1 MKFSKVS
8 TCKPVR
14 RPVLATVLSLV
25 LVLLGVVS
33 YERLTT
39 REYPDVEEP
48 TVSVSTTYPGANAEI
63 IESQVTQV
71 LETQLSGIAGI
82 DVVTSTSRAE
92 TSAITVRFTLGTDPE
107 VAAAEVRDR
116 VSRARRNLPDEID
129 EPIVAKVEADA
140 QAIMYVAFTSD
151 AQSSLEITDTL
162 NRTVVDRIQNLPGVS
177 EARILGAREYSMRV
191 WIDARKL
198 AGYGLTIQ
206 DVETALSSQNIEVPA
221 GRIESRDRE
230 FTLLANTALTTP
242 EEFAD
247 IIINVANGYPVRLR
261 DVGRAELG
269 AADERQ
275 STTKQGETGVSIGVV
290 KQATANPLDV
300 ANNVRAILPSIQESL
315 PQGMKAEITYDS
327 SVFIDRSIKA
337 VFETIGEAIIL
348 VILVIFFF
356 LRSIRASL
364 IPIVTIPV
372 SLITTLAI
380 MFAFGFS
387 INTLTL
393 LALVLAIGLVV
404 DDAIVVLEN
413 VHRRI
418 EKGETPFHAAIAGT
432 GEIAFAVIAMTLTL
446 AAVYIPIAFTEGRTG
461 QLFIEFALSLAGAVI
476 VSGFVALTLTPMM
489 CARLLR
495 HNEKEN
501 RFSKTLESFLNRLN
515 ERYRFMLV
523 RAMRHNWMVL
533 VGAASTAVLAGVV
546 YVNLPSEL
554 APVEDR
560 GVVRIAGT
568 APEGSTLQFTE
579 RYGKVTEDIMA
590 DIPEISTYFSV
601 YGFPQV
607 TSFSAFGLL
616 KDWDERERN
625 QQEIVQSIGP
635 RISAIPGVRAFAFNM
650 PSLTT
655 TRGGGAGANNPIQF
669 VVQSSSSFE
678 DLNRLVT
685 DFVSR
690 IGENPGLTN
699 VESNLDLNKPRME
712 INMNRE
718 KIREAGLQVSDVGHT
733 LETMFGSR
741 QVTRIDRDGEQSDVL
756 VQLDAR
762 DRSTPDSINLVNMRG
777 SSGQLIPLS
786 NLVAVKE
793 SVEPANLYRF
803 NRLRSAT
810 VSAGLAPGYS
820 LGEALTYLE
829 SAAEESFPSYAQYD
843 LEGESRD
850 FRTSNSSIL
859 FVFGLAILFIYLV
872 LAAQFESF
880 VSPFVILLTVPL
892 SVTGALLALWFA
904 GGSMNVYSQ
913 IGLVT
918 LVGLITKH
926 GILIVEFANHMRE
939 EGREVGEAVVEAA
952 VIRLRPILMTTGA
965 MVLGAVP
972 LAVATGA
979 GAQSRQAIGWVI
991 VGGMSFGTLL
1001 TLFVVPVVYSLVAAK
1016 QTTQSASEG
1025 AKVSLQGE

>member
-1 MKFSKVS
+1 MSLWEV
-8 TCKPVR
+8 CIR

-25 LVLLGVVS
+25 LALLGVVS

-63 IESQVTQV
+63 VESQVTQV

-140 QAIMYVAFTSD
+140 QPIMYVAFTSD
-151 AQSSLEITDTL
+151 TQSSLEITDTL

-177 EARILGAREYSMRV
+177 EARILGAREYAMRV

-198 AGYGLTIQ
+198 AGYGLTVQ
-206 DVETALSSQNIEVPA
+206 DVETALSSQNVEVPA
-221 GRIESRDRE
+221 GRIESQDRE

-247 IIINVANGYPVRLR
+247 IIINVVNGYPIRLR
-261 DVGRAELG
+261 DIGRAELG

-275 STTKQGETGVSIGVV
+275 ATTKQGQTAVSIGIV

-300 ANNVRAILPSIQESL
+300 ANNVRAVLPAIQESL
-315 PQGMKAEITYDS
+315 PQGMEAEITYDS
-327 SVFIDRSIKA
+327 SIFIDRSIEA
-337 VFETIGEAIIL
+337 VFHTIGEAIVL

-418 EKGETPFHAAIAGT
+418 EKGETPLHAAIAGT

-446 AAVYIPIAFTEGRTG
+446 VAVYIPIAFTEGRTG
-461 QLFIEFALSLAGAVI
+461 QLFIEFALTLAGAVI

-489 CARLLR
+489 CAKLLR
-495 HNEKEN
+495 HNEKDG
-501 RFSKTLESFLNRLN
+501 RLSRALEGFLNRLN
-515 ERYRFMLV
+515 ESYRRTLV
-523 RAMRHNWMVL
+523 FAMRHRWIVVL
-533 VGAASTAVLAGVV
+533 GAASTAALAGFL

-554 APVEDR
+554 APIEDR

-579 RYGKVTEDIMA
+579 RYGKATQNIMS

-607 TSFSAFGLL
+607 TNLGAFGLL
-616 KDWDERERN
+616 KDWDERERS
-625 QQEIVQSIGP
+625 QQEIIQSIGP
-635 RISAIPGVRAFAFNM
+635 QINAIPGVRAFAFNM

-655 TRGGGAGANNPIQF
+655 ARGGGAGANNPVQF

-678 DLNRLVT
+678 DLNQLVT
-685 DFVSR
+685 EFVAKIR
-690 IGENPGLTN
+690 DNPGLTN
-699 VESNLDLNKPRME
+699 IESNLDLNKPRME

-718 KIREAGLQVSDVGHT
+718 KIREAGLQVSEVGQT

-756 VQLDAR
+756 VQLDPS

-786 NLVAVKE
+786 NLVTVKE

-810 VSAGLAPGYS
+810 VSAGLTPGYS

-829 SAAEESFPSYAQYD
+829 TAAGESFPSYAQYD
-843 LEGESRD
+843 FEGESRD
-850 FRTSNSSIL
+850 FRSSSSSIL

-880 VSPFVILLTVPL
+880 VSPFIILLTVPL
-892 SVTGALLALWFA
+892 SIAGALLALWFA
-904 GGSMNVYSQ
+904 GASMNVYSQ

-926 GILIVEFANHMRE
+926 GILIVEFANHMRDKDHDIA
-939 EGREVGEAVVEAA
+939 EAVTEAA
-952 VIRLRPILMTTGA
+952 VMRLRPILMTTGA

-972 LAVATGA
+972 LAIATGA

-1001 TLFVVPVVYSLVAAK
+1001 TLFVVPVVYSLVSRKTVVRAHNSSAK
-1016 QTTQSASEG
+1016 YHESEIM
-1025 AKVSLQGE
+1025 

>member
-1 MKFSKVS
+1 MSIWEM
-8 TCKPVR
+8 CVR
-14 RPVLATVLSLV
+14 RPVFATVLSLV
-25 LVLLGVVS
+25 LVLLGIVS
-33 YERLTT
+33 YERLST

-48 TVSVSTTYPGANAEI
+48 TVSVSTIYSGANAEI
-63 IESQVTQV
+63 VESQVTQV

-82 DVVTSTSRAE
+82 DVVSSTSRAE

-140 QAIMYVAFTSD
+140 QPIVYVAFTSD
-151 AQSSLEITDTL
+151 RHSGLEITDLL
-162 NRTVVDRIQNLPGVS
+162 NRSIVDRIQNLPGVS
-177 EARILGAREYSMRV
+177 EARVLGAREYAMRV

-198 AGYGLTIQ
+198 AGYGLTVQ
-206 DVETALSSQNIEVPA
+206 DVETALENQNVEVPA
-221 GRIESRDRE
+221 GRIESKDRE

-247 IIINVANGYPVRLR
+247 IIINVVNGYPVRLR
-261 DVGRAELG
+261 DVGRTELG
-269 AADERQ
+269 AADERRA
-275 STTKQGETGVSIGVV
+275 TTKQGQTAISIGVV

-300 ANNVRAILPSIQESL
+300 ANSLRAVLPGIQESL
-315 PQGMKAEITYDS
+315 PDGMQAEITYDTS
-327 SVFIDRSIKA
+327 IFIDRSIAA
-337 VFETIGEAIIL
+337 VFTTIGEAIVL
-348 VILVIFFF
+348 VIMVIFFF
-356 LRSIRASL
+356 LRSVRASL

-393 LALVLAIGLVV
+393 LAMVLAIGLVV

-418 EKGETPFHAAIAGT
+418 EEGETPVQAAIAGT

-446 AAVYIPIAFTEGRTG
+446 AAVYVPIAFTEGRTG
-461 QLFIEFALSLAGAVI
+461 QLFIEFALTLAGAVL

-489 CARLLR
+489 CGKLLR
-495 HNEKEN
+495 HNEN
-501 RFSKTLESFLNRLN
+501 QGRISRALEGFLDRLN
-515 ERYRFMLV
+515 EYYRRALGL
-523 RAMRHNWMVL
+523 AMRHKLIVL
-533 VGAASTAVLAGVV
+533 TSAAATAALAGFL

-560 GVVRIAGT
+560 GVIRMAGT
-568 APEGSTLQFTE
+568 APEGSTLQFTQ
-579 RYGKVTEDIMA
+579 RYGQVSEEILSN
-590 DIPEISTYFSV
+590 IPEISTYFAI

-607 TSFSAFGLL
+607 TNFSAFGLL
-616 KDWDERERN
+616 KDWDERDRS
-625 QQEIVQSIGP
+625 QQEIIQSIGP
-635 RISAIPGVRAFAFNM
+635 QMTAIPGVRGFAFNM
-650 PSLTT
+650 PSLSTA
-655 TRGGGAGANNPIQF
+655 RGSGAGANNPVQF
-669 VVQSSSSFE
+669 VIQSSSSYE
-678 DLNRLVT
+678 DLNTLANA
-685 DFVSR
+685 FVDR
-690 IGENPGLTN
+690 IKENPGLVN

-718 KIREAGLQVSDVGHT
+718 KIREAGLQVSDVGRT

-756 VQLDAR
+756 VQLDAS
-762 DRSTPDSINLVNMRG
+762 DRATPDSINIVNVRG

-786 NLVAVKE
+786 NLVTVKE

-810 VSAGLAPGYS
+810 ISAGLAPDYS
-820 LGEALTYLE
+820 LGEALTYLQNTANE
-829 SAAEESFPSYAQYD
+829 TFPTYAQYD
-843 LEGESRD
+843 LEGESRE
-850 FRTSNSSIL
+850 FTSSNSSIL

-880 VSPFVILLTVPL
+880 VSPFIILLTVPL
-892 SVTGALLALWFA
+892 SIAGALLALWLA
-904 GGSMNVYSQ
+904 GASMNVYSQ

-926 GILIVEFANHMRE
+926 GILIVEFANHMRDQ
-939 EGREVGEAVVEAA
+939 GRDAAEAVVEAA
-952 VIRLRPILMTTGA
+952 VMRLRPILMTTGA
-965 MVLGAVP
+965 MVLGAIP
-972 LAVATGA
+972 LAIATGA

-1001 TLFVVPVVYSLVAAK
+1001 TLFVVPVVYTLVLGRAK
-1016 QTTQSASEG
+1016 YSQEITSSALRKE
-1025 AKVSLQGE
+1025 

>member
-1 MKFSKVS
+1 MSIWEM
-8 TCKPVR
+8 CVR
-14 RPVLATVLSLV
+14 RPVFATVLSLV
-25 LVLLGVVS
+25 LVLLGIVS
-33 YERLTT
+33 YERLST

-48 TVSVSTTYPGANAEI
+48 TVSVSTTYSGANAEI
-63 IESQVTQV
+63 VESQVTQV

-82 DVVTSTSRAE
+82 DVVSSTSRAE

-140 QAIMYVAFTSD
+140 QPIMYVAFTSD
-151 AQSSLEITDTL
+151 RHSGLEITDVL

-177 EARILGAREYSMRV
+177 EARILGAREYAMRV

-198 AGYGLTIQ
+198 AGYGLTVQ
-206 DVETALSSQNIEVPA
+206 DVETALENQNVEVPA
-221 GRIESRDRE
+221 GRIESKDRE

-242 EEFAD
+242 EEFAN
-247 IIINVANGYPVRLR
+247 IIINVVNGYPVRLR
-261 DVGRAELG
+261 DIGRAELG

-275 STTKQGETGVSIGVV
+275 ATFKEGETAVSIGVV

-300 ANNVRAILPSIQESL
+300 ANAVRAVLPTIQESL
-315 PQGMKAEITYDS
+315 PTGMRADVTYDTS
-327 SVFIDRSIKA
+327 IFIDRSIEA
-337 VFETIGEAIIL
+337 VFTTIGEAIVL
-348 VILVIFFF
+348 VIMVIFFF
-356 LRSIRASL
+356 LRSVRASL

-393 LALVLAIGLVV
+393 LAMVLAIGLVV

-418 EKGETPFHAAIAGT
+418 EEGETPIQAAIAGT

-446 AAVYIPIAFTEGRTG
+446 AAVYVPIAFTEGRTG
-461 QLFIEFALSLAGAVI
+461 QLFIEFALTLAGAVL

-489 CARLLR
+489 CGKLLR
-495 HNEKEN
+495 HNEN
-501 RFSKTLESFLNRLN
+501 QGRISRALEGFLDRLN
-515 ERYRFMLV
+515 ENYRRALGL
-523 RAMRHNWMVL
+523 AMRHKLIVL
-533 VGAASTAVLAGVV
+533 IGAASTAALAGFL
-546 YVNLPSEL
+546 YVSLPSEL
-554 APVEDR
+554 APIEDR

-568 APEGSTLQFTE
+568 APEGSTLQFTQ
-579 RYGKVTEDIMA
+579 RYGKEAEAIIA
-590 DIPEISTYFSV
+590 KIPEISTYFSV

-607 TSFSAFGLL
+607 TGMSVFGLL
-616 KDWDERERN
+616 EDWGDRERS
-625 QQEIVQSIGP
+625 QQEIVREANAQA
-635 RISAIPGVRAFAFNM
+635 SAIPGLRAFAFNM

-655 TRGGGAGANNPIQF
+655 SRGSGAGANNPVQF
-669 VVQSSSSFE
+669 VIQSSSSYE
-678 DLNRLVT
+678 DLNQLAT
-685 DFVSR
+685 DFVER
-690 IGENPGLTN
+690 IKENPELIN

-718 KIREAGLQVSDVGHT
+718 KIREAGLQVSDVGRT

-756 VQLDAR
+756 VQLDAS
-762 DRSTPDSINLVNMRG
+762 DRATPESINVVNMRG

-786 NLVAVKE
+786 NLVTVTE

-810 VSAGLAPGYS
+810 ISAGLAPNYS
-820 LGEALTYLE
+820 LGEALTYLQNTANE
-829 SAAEESFPSYAQYD
+829 TFPTYAQYD

-850 FRTSNSSIL
+850 FTSSNSSIL

-880 VSPFVILLTVPL
+880 VSPFIILLTVPL
-892 SVTGALLALWFA
+892 SIAGALLALWLA
-904 GGSMNVYSQ
+904 GASMNVYSQ

-926 GILIVEFANHMRE
+926 GILIVEFANHMRDQ
-939 EGREVGEAVVEAA
+939 GRDAAEAVVEAA
-952 VIRLRPILMTTGA
+952 VMRLRPILMTTGA
-965 MVLGAVP
+965 MVLGAIP
-972 LAVATGA
+972 LAIATGA

-1001 TLFVVPVVYSLVAAK
+1001 TLFVVPVVYTLVMGRAK
-1016 QTTQSASEG
+1016 YSQEIPSRA
-1025 AKVSLQGE
+1025 

>member
-1 MKFSKVS
+1 MSIWEM
-8 TCKPVR
+8 CVR
-14 RPVLATVLSLV
+14 RPVFATVLSLV
-25 LVLLGVVS
+25 LVLLGIVS
-33 YERLTT
+33 YERLST

-48 TVSVSTTYPGANAEI
+48 TVSVSTTYSGANAEI
-63 IESQVTQV
+63 VESQVTQV

-82 DVVTSTSRAE
+82 DVVSSTSRAE

-140 QAIMYVAFTSD
+140 QPIMYVAFTSD
-151 AQSSLEITDTL
+151 RHSGLEITDVL

-177 EARILGAREYSMRV
+177 EARILGAREYAMRV

-198 AGYGLTIQ
+198 AGYGLTVQ
-206 DVETALSSQNIEVPA
+206 DVETALENQNVEVPA
-221 GRIESRDRE
+221 GRIESKYRE

-242 EEFAD
+242 EEFAN
-247 IIINVANGYPVRLR
+247 IIINVVNGYPVRLR
-261 DVGRAELG
+261 DIGRAELG

-275 STTKQGETGVSIGVV
+275 ATFKEGETAVSIGVV

-300 ANNVRAILPSIQESL
+300 ANAVRAVLPTIQESL
-315 PQGMKAEITYDS
+315 PTGMRADVTYDTS
-327 SVFIDRSIKA
+327 IFIDRSIEA
-337 VFETIGEAIIL
+337 VFTTIGEAIVL
-348 VILVIFFF
+348 VIMVIFFF
-356 LRSIRASL
+356 LRSVRASL

-393 LALVLAIGLVV
+393 LAMVLAIGLVV

-418 EKGETPFHAAIAGT
+418 EEGETPVQAAIAGT

-446 AAVYIPIAFTEGRTG
+446 AAVYVPIAFTEGRTG
-461 QLFIEFALSLAGAVI
+461 QLFIEFALTLAGAVL

-489 CARLLR
+489 CGKLLR
-495 HNEKEN
+495 HNEN
-501 RFSKTLESFLNRLN
+501 QGRISRALEGFLDRLN
-515 ERYRFMLV
+515 ENYRRALGL
-523 RAMRHNWMVL
+523 AMRHKLIVL
-533 VGAASTAVLAGVV
+533 IGAASTAALAGFL
-546 YVNLPSEL
+546 YISLPSEL
-554 APVEDR
+554 APIEDR

-568 APEGSTLQFTE
+568 APEGSTLQFTQ
-579 RYGKVTEDIMA
+579 RYGKEAEAIIA
-590 DIPEISTYFSV
+590 KIPEISTYFSV

-607 TSFSAFGLL
+607 TGMSVFGLL
-616 KDWDERERN
+616 EDWGDRERS
-625 QQEIVQSIGP
+625 QQEIVREANAQA
-635 RISAIPGVRAFAFNM
+635 SAIPGLRAFAFNM

-655 TRGGGAGANNPIQF
+655 SRGSGAGANNPVQF
-669 VVQSSSSFE
+669 VIQSSSSYE
-678 DLNRLVT
+678 DLNQLAT
-685 DFVSR
+685 DFVER
-690 IGENPGLTN
+690 IKENPGLIN

-718 KIREAGLQVSDVGHT
+718 KIREAGLQVSDVGRT

-756 VQLDAR
+756 VQLDAS
-762 DRSTPDSINLVNMRG
+762 DRATPDSINVVNMRG

-786 NLVAVKE
+786 NLVTVTE

-810 VSAGLAPGYS
+810 ISAGLAPDYS
-820 LGEALTYLE
+820 LGEALTYLQNTANE
-829 SAAEESFPSYAQYD
+829 TFPTYAQYD

-850 FRTSNSSIL
+850 FTSSNSSIL

-880 VSPFVILLTVPL
+880 VSPFIILLTVPL
-892 SVTGALLALWFA
+892 SIAGALLALWFA
-904 GGSMNVYSQ
+904 GASMNVYSQ

-926 GILIVEFANHMRE
+926 GILIVEFANHMRDQ
-939 EGREVGEAVVEAA
+939 GRDAAEAVVEAA
-952 VIRLRPILMTTGA
+952 VMRLRPILMTTGA
-965 MVLGAVP
+965 MVLGAIP
-972 LAVATGA
+972 LAIATGA

-1001 TLFVVPVVYSLVAAK
+1001 TLFVVPVVYTLVMGRAK
-1016 QTTQSASEG
+1016 YSQEIPSRA
-1025 AKVSLQGE
+1025 

>member
-1 MKFSKVS
+1 MSIWERCVH
-8 TCKPVR
+8 

-25 LVLLGVVS
+25 LMLIGIVS
-33 YERLTT
+33 YDRLST

-48 TVSVSTTYPGANAEI
+48 TVSVSTTYSGANAEI
-63 IESQVTQV
+63 VESQVTQV

-82 DVVTSTSRAE
+82 DVVSSTSRAE

-116 VSRARRNLPDEID
+116 VARARRNLPDEVS

-140 QAIMYVAFTSD
+140 QPIMYLAFTSD
-151 AQSSLEITDTL
+151 RHTGLEITDTL
-162 NRTVVDRIQNLPGVS
+162 KRTIVDRIQNLGGVS
-177 EARILGAREYSMRV
+177 EARILGAREYAMRI

-198 AGYGLTIQ
+198 AGYGLTVQ
-206 DVETALSSQNIEVPA
+206 DVETSLENQNVEIPA
-221 GRIESRDRE
+221 GRIESKDRE
-230 FTLLANTALTTP
+230 FTLLANTALSTP
-242 EEFAD
+242 EEFAN
-247 IIINVANGYPVRLR
+247 IIVNSVNGHPVRLR
-261 DVGRAELG
+261 DIGRTELG

-275 STTKQGETGVSIGVV
+275 TTSKQGETAISIGVV
-290 KQATANPLDV
+290 KQATANPLEV
-300 ANNVRAILPSIQESL
+300 ANNVRAILPDIQDSMPE
-315 PQGMKAEITYDS
+315 GMHTDITYDTS
-327 SVFIDRSIKA
+327 IFIDRSIEA

-356 LRSIRASL
+356 LRSVRASL
-364 IPIVTIPV
+364 IPVVTIPV

-393 LALVLAIGLVV
+393 LAMVLAVGLVV

-418 EKGETPFHAAIAGT
+418 EGGQTPVHAAIAGT

-446 AAVYIPIAFTEGRTG
+446 AAVYVPIAFTEGRTG
-461 QLFIEFALSLAGAVI
+461 QLFIEFALTLAGAVL

-489 CARLLR
+489 CSKLLR
-495 HNEKEN
+495 HNENES
-501 RFSKTLESFLNRLN
+501 RISRTLESFLDRLN
-515 ERYRFMLV
+515 EKYRRELQ
-523 RAMRHNWMVL
+523 RAMRNRFIVIL
-533 VGAASTAVLAGVV
+533 GAASTAGLVGVL
-546 YVNLPSEL
+546 YISLPSEL
-554 APVEDR
+554 APIEDR

-568 APEGSTLQFTE
+568 APEGSTLRFTQ
-579 RYGKVTEDIMA
+579 RYGEDAEEIMGA
-590 DIPEISTYFSV
+590 IPEISTYFTV
-601 YGFPQV
+601 FGFPQV
-607 TSFSAFGLL
+607 TGFGVFGLL
-616 KDWDERERN
+616 EDWDDRN
-625 QQEIVQSIGP
+625 RSQQEIVSSMNAQVN
-635 RISAIPGVRAFAFNM
+635 RIPGVRAFAFNM

-655 TRGGGAGANNPIQF
+655 SRGGGAGANNPIQF
-669 VVQSSSSFE
+669 VIQSSSSYD
-678 DLNRLVT
+678 DLNRLAT
-685 DFVSR
+685 EFMEK
-690 IGENPGLTN
+690 IKENPGLVN
-699 VESNLDLNKPRME
+699 VETNFDLNKPRME

-718 KIREAGLQVSDVGHT
+718 KIREAGLQVSEVGRT

-741 QVTRIDRDGEQSDVL
+741 QITRIDRDGQQSDVL
-756 VQLDAR
+756 VQLNAD
-762 DRSTPDSINLVNMRG
+762 DRRTPDSINIVNVRG

-786 NLVAVKE
+786 NLVTVKE

-810 VSAGLAPGYS
+810 ISAGLASDYS
-820 LGEALTYLE
+820 LGEALTYLQNIANE
-829 SAAEESFPSYAQYD
+829 SLPTYAQFD

-850 FRTSNSSIL
+850 FSNSNSSIL
-859 FVFGLAILFIYLV
+859 FVFGLSILFIYLV

-880 VSPFVILLTVPL
+880 IIPFIILLTVPL
-892 SVTGALLALWFA
+892 SITGALLALWFA
-904 GGSMNVYSQ
+904 GASMNIYSQ

-926 GILIVEFANHMRE
+926 GILIVEFANQMRN
-939 EGREVGEAVVEAA
+939 EGREVMDAVTEAA
-952 VIRLRPILMTTGA
+952 VMRLRPILMTTGA
-965 MVLGAVP
+965 MILGAIP

-1001 TLFVVPVVYSLVAAK
+1001 TLFVVPVVYSIVVCKSNQDLNPSPSH
-1016 QTTQSASEG
+1016 QELSPPE
-1025 AKVSLQGE
+1025 

>member
-1 MKFSKVS
+1 MSLWE
-8 TCKPVR
+8 TCIR
-14 RPVLATVLSLV
+14 RPVLAIVLSLV
-25 LVLLGVVS
+25 LVLIGFVS

-48 TVSVSTTYPGANAEI
+48 TVSVSTTYSGASAEI
-63 IESQVTQV
+63 VESQVTQV

-140 QAIMYVAFTSD
+140 QPIMYVAFTSTK
-151 AQSSLEITDTL
+151 QSSLEITDLL
-162 NRTVVDRIQNLPGVS
+162 NRVVVDRIQNLPGVS
-177 EARILGAREYSMRV
+177 EARILGAREYAMRV
-191 WIDARKL
+191 WIDAQKL

-206 DVETALSSQNIEVPA
+206 DVETALTNQNVEIPA
-221 GRIESRDRE
+221 GRIESKDRE
-230 FTLLANTALTTP
+230 FTLIANTALATP
-242 EEFAD
+242 DEFSN
-247 IIINVANGYPVRLR
+247 IIINVTNGYPVRLR

-275 STTKQGETGVSIGVV
+275 ATTKQGLTAVSIGVV
-290 KQATANPLDV
+290 RQATANPLEVSQGVQD
-300 ANNVRAILPSIQESL
+300 ILPEITKSL
-315 PQGMKAEITYDS
+315 PEGMTAEVTYDTS
-327 SVFIDRSIKA
+327 IFIDRSIES
-337 VFETIGEAIIL
+337 VFETVGEAIVL
-348 VILVIFFF
+348 VVLVIFLF
-356 LRSIRASL
+356 LRSVRASI

-372 SLITTLAI
+372 SLITSLAL
-380 MFAFGFS
+380 MYAMGFS

-393 LALVLAIGLVV
+393 LAMVLAIGLVV

-418 EKGETPFHAAIAGT
+418 ATGMKPVDAAIAGT

-446 AAVYIPIAFTEGRTG
+446 AAVYVPIAFVEGRTG
-461 QLFIEFALSLAGAVI
+461 QLFIEFALTLAGAVI

-489 CARLLR
+489 CSRLLR
-495 HNEKEN
+495 HETKQNKVS
-501 RFSKTLESFLNRLN
+501 RVLERGLDWINDV
-515 ERYRFMLV
+515 YRKVLY
-523 RAMRHNWMVL
+523 RAMQARWL
-533 VGAASTAVLAGVV
+533 VVCAGIIVALSAGVLFV
-546 YVNLPSEL
+546 QLPSEL
-554 APVEDR
+554 APIEDR

-568 APEGSTLQFTE
+568 APEGSTLAFTE
-579 RYGKVTEDIMA
+579 RYGAMAETIME
-590 DIPEISTYFSV
+590 DIPEIETYFSV

-607 TSFSAFGLL
+607 TGFGSFGLL
-616 KDWDERERN
+616 KDWSERDRS
-625 QQEIVQSIGP
+625 QQEIISSIAPALGK
-635 RISAIPGVRAFAFNM
+635 IAGVRAFAFNM

-655 TRGGGAGANNPIQF
+655 ARGSGAGANNPVQF
-669 VVQSSSSFE
+669 VIQSSSSYE
-678 DLNRLVT
+678 DLNTLVNT
-685 DFVSR
+685 FVEKAR
-690 IGENPGLTN
+690 QNPQLIN

-718 KIREAGLQVSDVGHT
+718 KIREAGLQVADVGRT

-756 VQLDAR
+756 VQLDAK
-762 DRSTPDSINLVNMRG
+762 DRSTPNSINFVNMRG

-786 NLVAVKE
+786 NLVTIKE

-810 VSAGLAPGYS
+810 ISAGLTPGYS

-829 SAAEESFPSYAQYD
+829 GIAGETFPAYAQYD

-850 FRTSNSSIL
+850 FRSSNSSIV

-880 VSPFVILLTVPL
+880 ISPFIILLTVPL
-892 SVTGALLALWFA
+892 SITGALLALTLA
-904 GGSMNVYSQ
+904 GATLNVYSQ

-926 GILIVEFANHMRE
+926 GILIVEVANQMRE
-939 EGREVGEAVVEAA
+939 QGKDVMTSIIEAA
-952 VIRLRPILMTTGA
+952 VMRLRPILMTTGA

-972 LAVATGA
+972 LAIATGA

-1001 TLFVVPVVYSLVAAK
+1001 TLFVVPIAYSLITRDK
-1016 QTTQSASEG
+1016 PTAST
-1025 AKVSLQGE
+1025 ASIS

>member
-1 MKFSKVS
+1 MSLWE
-8 TCKPVR
+8 TCVR

-63 IESQVTQV
+63 MESQVTQV

-82 DVVTSTSRAE
+82 DVVASTSRAG

-140 QAIMYVAFTSD
+140 QPIMYVAFTND
-151 AQSSLEITDTL
+151 TQSSLEITDTL

-177 EARILGAREYSMRV
+177 ESRILGAREYAMRV
-191 WIDARKL
+191 WLDARKL
-198 AGYGLTIQ
+198 AGFGLTVQ
-206 DVETALSSQNIEVPA
+206 DVETALSSQNVEVPA
-221 GRIESRDRE
+221 GRIESQDRE
-230 FTLLANTALTTP
+230 FTLLANTALSTP

-247 IIINVANGYPVRLR
+247 IIINVVNGYPVRLR
-261 DVGRAELG
+261 DIGRTELG

-275 STTKQGETGVSIGVV
+275 ATTKQGQTAVSIGVV
-290 KQATANPLDV
+290 RQATANPLDV
-300 ANNVRAILPSIQESL
+300 ANNVRALLPTIQESL
-315 PQGMKAEITYDS
+315 PQGTEAEITYDS
-327 SVFIDRSIKA
+327 SIFIDRSIEA
-337 VFETIGEAIIL
+337 VFTTIGEAIVL

-418 EKGETPFHAAIAGT
+418 EEGETPLHAAIAGT

-461 QLFIEFALSLAGAVI
+461 QLFIEFALTLAGAVI

-489 CARLLR
+489 CAKLLR
-495 HNEKEN
+495 HNAKQNRLSSALEN
-501 RFSKTLESFLNRLN
+501 FLNRLN
-515 ERYRFMLV
+515 ESYRRLLGH
-523 RAMRHNWMVL
+523 AMRHRWV
-533 VGAASTAVLAGVV
+533 VVIGAACTAILAGFL
-546 YVNLPSEL
+546 YANLPSEL
-554 APVEDR
+554 APIEDR

-579 RYGKVTEDIMA
+579 RYGKTTQDIMSG
-590 DIPEISTYFSV
+590 IPEISTHFSV

-607 TSFSAFGLL
+607 TNFSAFGLL
-616 KDWDERERN
+616 TDWDERERS
-625 QQEIVQSIGP
+625 QQEIIQSIGSQ
-635 RISAIPGVRAFAFNM
+635 INAIPGVRAFAFNM

-655 TRGGGAGANNPIQF
+655 ARGGGAGANNPVQF
-669 VVQSSSSFE
+669 VVQSSSNFE

-685 DFVSR
+685 DFVGKIR
-690 IGENPGLTN
+690 ENPGLTN
-699 VESNLDLNKPRME
+699 IESNLDLNKPRME
-712 INMNRE
+712 IDMNRE
-718 KIREAGLQVSDVGHT
+718 KIREAGLQVSDVGRT

-756 VQLDAR
+756 VQLDAN

-777 SSGQLIPLS
+777 SAGQLIPLS
-786 NLVAVKE
+786 NLVTVKE

-829 SAAEESFPSYAQYD
+829 TTAAETFPSYAQYD

-850 FRTSNSSIL
+850 FRNSNSSIL

-880 VSPFVILLTVPL
+880 VSPFIILLTVPL
-892 SVTGALLALWFA
+892 SVAGALLALWGA
-904 GGSMNVYSQ
+904 DVSMNVYSQ

-926 GILIVEFANHMRE
+926 GILIVEFANHMRA
-939 EGREVGEAVVEAA
+939 EGRNVADAVMEAA
-952 VIRLRPILMTTGA
+952 VMRLRPILMTTGA

-972 LAVATGA
+972 LAIATGA

-1001 TLFVVPVVYSLVAAK
+1001 TLFVVPVVYSLVFGK
-1016 QTTQSASEG
+1016 V
-1025 AKVSLQGE
+1025 KVSNQQSVLQENEIVKPV

>member
-1 MKFSKVS
+1 MSIWEM
-8 TCKPVR
+8 CVR
-14 RPVLATVLSLV
+14 RPVFATVLSLV
-25 LVLLGVVS
+25 LVLLGIVS
-33 YERLTT
+33 YERLST

-48 TVSVSTTYPGANAEI
+48 TVSVSTTYSGANAEI
-63 IESQVTQV
+63 VESQVTQV

-82 DVVTSTSRAE
+82 DVVSSTSRAE

-140 QAIMYVAFTSD
+140 QPIMYVAFTSD
-151 AQSSLEITDTL
+151 RHSGLEITDVL

-177 EARILGAREYSMRV
+177 EARILGAREYAMRV

-198 AGYGLTIQ
+198 AGYGLTVQ
-206 DVETALSSQNIEVPA
+206 DVETALENQNVEVPA
-221 GRIESRDRE
+221 GRIESKYRE

-242 EEFAD
+242 EEFAN
-247 IIINVANGYPVRLR
+247 IIINVVNGYPVRLR
-261 DVGRAELG
+261 DIGRAELG

-275 STTKQGETGVSIGVV
+275 ATFKEGETAVSIGVV

-300 ANNVRAILPSIQESL
+300 ANAVRAVLPTIQESL
-315 PQGMKAEITYDS
+315 PTGMRADVTYDTS
-327 SVFIDRSIKA
+327 IFIDRSIEA
-337 VFETIGEAIIL
+337 VFTTIGEAIVL
-348 VILVIFFF
+348 VIMVIFFF
-356 LRSIRASL
+356 LRSVRASL

-393 LALVLAIGLVV
+393 LAMVLAIGLVV

-418 EKGETPFHAAIAGT
+418 EEGETPVQAAIAGT

-446 AAVYIPIAFTEGRTG
+446 AAVYVPIAFTEGRTG
-461 QLFIEFALSLAGAVI
+461 QLFIEFALTLAGAVL

-489 CARLLR
+489 CGKLLR
-495 HNEKEN
+495 HNEN
-501 RFSKTLESFLNRLN
+501 QGRISRALEGFLDRLN
-515 ERYRFMLV
+515 ENYRRALGL
-523 RAMRHNWMVL
+523 AMRHKLIVL
-533 VGAASTAVLAGVV
+533 IGAASTAALAGFL
-546 YVNLPSEL
+546 YISLPSEL
-554 APVEDR
+554 APIEDR

-568 APEGSTLQFTE
+568 APEGSTLQFTQ
-579 RYGKVTEDIMA
+579 RYGKEAEAIIA
-590 DIPEISTYFSV
+590 KIPEISTYFSV

-607 TSFSAFGLL
+607 TGMSVFGLL
-616 KDWDERERN
+616 EDWGDRERS
-625 QQEIVQSIGP
+625 QQEIVREANAQA
-635 RISAIPGVRAFAFNM
+635 SAIPGLRAFAFNM

-655 TRGGGAGANNPIQF
+655 SRGSGAGANNPVQF
-669 VVQSSSSFE
+669 VIQSSSSYE
-678 DLNRLVT
+678 DLNQLAT
-685 DFVSR
+685 DFVER
-690 IGENPGLTN
+690 IKEHPGLIN

-718 KIREAGLQVSDVGHT
+718 KIREAGLQVSDVGRT

-756 VQLDAR
+756 VQLDAS
-762 DRSTPDSINLVNMRG
+762 DRATPDSINVVNMRG

-786 NLVAVKE
+786 NLVTVTE

-810 VSAGLAPGYS
+810 ISAGLAPDYS
-820 LGEALTYLE
+820 LGEALTYLQNTANE
-829 SAAEESFPSYAQYD
+829 TFPTYAQYD

-850 FRTSNSSIL
+850 FTSSNSSIL

-880 VSPFVILLTVPL
+880 VSPFIILLTVPL
-892 SVTGALLALWFA
+892 SIAGALLALWFA
-904 GGSMNVYSQ
+904 GASMNVYSQ

-926 GILIVEFANHMRE
+926 GILIVEFANHMRDQ
-939 EGREVGEAVVEAA
+939 GRDAAEAVVEAA
-952 VIRLRPILMTTGA
+952 VMRLRPILMTTGA
-965 MVLGAVP
+965 MVLGAIP
-972 LAVATGA
+972 LAIATGA

-1001 TLFVVPVVYSLVAAK
+1001 TLFVVPVVYTLVMGRAK
-1016 QTTQSASEG
+1016 YSQEIPSRA
-1025 AKVSLQGE
+1025 

>member
-1 MKFSKVS
+1 MSIWEM
-8 TCKPVR
+8 CVR
-14 RPVLATVLSLV
+14 RPVFATVLSLV
-25 LVLLGVVS
+25 LVLLGIVS
-33 YERLTT
+33 YERLST

-48 TVSVSTTYPGANAEI
+48 TVSVSTTYSGANAEI
-63 IESQVTQV
+63 VESQVTQV

-82 DVVTSTSRAE
+82 DVVSSTSRAE

-140 QAIMYVAFTSD
+140 QPIVYVAFTSD
-151 AQSSLEITDTL
+151 RHSGLEITDVL
-162 NRTVVDRIQNLPGVS
+162 NRTIVDRIQNLPGVS
-177 EARILGAREYSMRV
+177 EARILGAREYAMRV

-198 AGYGLTIQ
+198 AGYGLTVQ
-206 DVETALSSQNIEVPA
+206 DVETALENQNVEVPA
-221 GRIESRDRE
+221 GRIESKDRE
-230 FTLLANTALTTP
+230 FTLLANTALRTP

-247 IIINVANGYPVRLR
+247 IIINVVNGYPVRLR
-261 DVGRAELG
+261 DVGRTELG
-269 AADERQ
+269 AADERRA
-275 STTKQGETGVSIGVV
+275 TTKQGQTAISIGVV

-300 ANNVRAILPSIQESL
+300 ANNLRAVLPAIQASL
-315 PQGMKAEITYDS
+315 PDGMRAEITYDTS
-327 SVFIDRSIKA
+327 IFIDRSIAA
-337 VFETIGEAIIL
+337 VFSTIGEAIIL

-356 LRSIRASL
+356 LRSVRASL

-393 LALVLAIGLVV
+393 LAMVLAIGLVV

-418 EKGETPFHAAIAGT
+418 EEGETPVQAAIAGT

-446 AAVYIPIAFTEGRTG
+446 AAVYVPIAFTEGRTG
-461 QLFIEFALSLAGAVI
+461 QLFIEFALTLAGAVL

-489 CARLLR
+489 CGKLLR
-495 HNEKEN
+495 HNENQGRISRALE
-501 RFSKTLESFLNRLN
+501 RFLDSLN
-515 ERYRFMLV
+515 ENYRRALGL
-523 RAMRHNWMVL
+523 AMRHKLIVL
-533 VGAASTAVLAGVV
+533 TGAAATAVLAGFL

-560 GVVRIAGT
+560 GVIRMAGT
-568 APEGSTLQFTE
+568 APEGSTLQFTQ
-579 RYGKVTEDIMA
+579 RYGQVSEEILSN
-590 DIPEISTYFSV
+590 IPEVSTYFAI

-607 TSFSAFGLL
+607 TNFSAFGLL
-616 KDWDERERN
+616 KDWDERDRS
-625 QQEIVQSIGP
+625 QQEIIRSIGP
-635 RISAIPGVRAFAFNM
+635 QMAAIPGVRGFAFNM
-650 PSLTT
+650 PSLSTA
-655 TRGGGAGANNPIQF
+655 RGSGAGANNPVQF
-669 VVQSSSSFE
+669 VIQSSSSYE
-678 DLNRLVT
+678 DLNTLANA
-685 DFVSR
+685 FVDK
-690 IGENPGLTN
+690 IKENPGLLN

-718 KIREAGLQVSDVGHT
+718 KIREAGLQVSDVGRT

-756 VQLDAR
+756 VQLDAS
-762 DRSTPDSINLVNMRG
+762 DRATPDSINIVNVRG

-786 NLVAVKE
+786 NLVTVKE

-810 VSAGLAPGYS
+810 ISAGLSPDYS
-820 LGEALTYLE
+820 LGEALTYLQNTANE
-829 SAAEESFPSYAQYD
+829 MFPTYAQYD

-850 FRTSNSSIL
+850 FTSSNSSIL

-880 VSPFVILLTVPL
+880 VSPFIILLTVPL
-892 SVTGALLALWFA
+892 SIAGALLALWFA
-904 GGSMNVYSQ
+904 GASMNVYSQ

-926 GILIVEFANHMRE
+926 GILIVEFANHMRDQ
-939 EGREVGEAVVEAA
+939 GRDVANAVTEAA
-952 VIRLRPILMTTGA
+952 VMRLRPILMTTGA
-965 MVLGAVP
+965 MVLGAIP
-972 LAVATGA
+972 LAIASGA

-1001 TLFVVPVVYSLVAAK
+1001 TLFVVPVVYSLVARKAVAPQEEHKAAPAK
-1016 QTTQSASEG
+1016 TAQS
-1025 AKVSLQGE
+1025 

>member
-1 MKFSKVS
+1 MSIWEM
-8 TCKPVR
+8 CVR
-14 RPVLATVLSLV
+14 RPVFATVLSLV
-25 LVLLGVVS
+25 LVLLGIVS
-33 YERLTT
+33 YERLST

-48 TVSVSTTYPGANAEI
+48 TVSVSTTYSGANAEI
-63 IESQVTQV
+63 VESQVTQV

-82 DVVTSTSRAE
+82 DVVSSTSRAE

-140 QAIMYVAFTSD
+140 QPIMYVAFTSD
-151 AQSSLEITDTL
+151 RHSGLEITDVL

-177 EARILGAREYSMRV
+177 EARILGAREYAMRV

-198 AGYGLTIQ
+198 AGYGLTVQ
-206 DVETALSSQNIEVPA
+206 DVETALESQNVEVPA
-221 GRIESRDRE
+221 GRIESKDRE

-247 IIINVANGYPVRLR
+247 IIINVVNGYPVRLR
-261 DVGRAELG
+261 DIGRTELG

-275 STTKQGETGVSIGVV
+275 ATFKEGETAVSIGVV
-290 KQATANPLDV
+290 KQATANPLEV
-300 ANNVRAILPSIQESL
+300 ANAVRAVLPTIQESL
-315 PQGMKAEITYDS
+315 PTGMKADVTYDTS
-327 SVFIDRSIKA
+327 IFIDRSIEA
-337 VFETIGEAIIL
+337 VFHTIGEAIVL
-348 VILVIFFF
+348 VIMVIFFF
-356 LRSIRASL
+356 LRSVRASL

-393 LALVLAIGLVV
+393 LAMVLAIGLVV

-418 EKGETPFHAAIAGT
+418 EEGETPVQAAIAGT

-446 AAVYIPIAFTEGRTG
+446 AAVYVPIAFTEGRTG
-461 QLFIEFALSLAGAVI
+461 QLFIEFALTLAGAVL

-489 CARLLR
+489 CGKLLR
-495 HNEKEN
+495 HNEN
-501 RFSKTLESFLNRLN
+501 QGRISRALEGFLDRLN
-515 ERYRFMLV
+515 EHYRRVLGL
-523 RAMRHNWMVL
+523 AMRNKLIVL
-533 VGAASTAVLAGVV
+533 AGAAATAVLAGFL

-560 GVVRIAGT
+560 GVIRMAGT
-568 APEGSTLQFTE
+568 SPEGSTLQFTE
-579 RYGKVTEDIMA
+579 RYGKTAEEIMA
-590 DIPEISTYFSV
+590 SIPEVSTYFSV
-601 YGFPQV
+601 YGAQQV
-607 TSFSAFGLL
+607 TGFGAFGLL
-616 KDWDERERN
+616 KDWDERDRS
-625 QQEIVQSIGP
+625 QQEIIRSISP
-635 RISAIPGVRAFAFNM
+635 EMSAIPGMRAFGFNM

-655 TRGGGAGANNPIQF
+655 TRGSGAGANNPVQF
-669 VVQSSSSFE
+669 VIQSSSSYE
-678 DLNRLVT
+678 DLNKLAT
-685 DFVSR
+685 AFVEK
-690 IGENPGLTN
+690 IKENPGLVN

-756 VQLDAR
+756 VQLDAS
-762 DRSTPDSINLVNMRG
+762 DRATPDSINIVNVRG

-786 NLVAVKE
+786 NLVTVKE

-810 VSAGLAPGYS
+810 ISAGLSPDYS
-820 LGEALTYLE
+820 LGEALTYLQSTANE
-829 SAAEESFPSYAQYD
+829 MFPTYAQYD

-850 FRTSNSSIL
+850 FTSSNSSIL

-880 VSPFVILLTVPL
+880 VSPFIILLTVPL
-892 SVTGALLALWFA
+892 SIAGALLALWFA
-904 GGSMNVYSQ
+904 GASMNVYSQ

-926 GILIVEFANHMRE
+926 GILIVEFANHMRDQ
-939 EGREVGEAVVEAA
+939 GRDIADAVMEAA
-952 VIRLRPILMTTGA
+952 VMRLRPILMTTGA
-965 MVLGAVP
+965 MVLGAIP

-1001 TLFVVPVVYSLVAAK
+1001 TLFVVPVVYSLVARKAAAPQEEHKAVPAK
-1016 QTTQSASEG
+1016 TVQS
-1025 AKVSLQGE
+1025 